1 MTIELPAVEERASH
15 RPPGPL
21 EQRDS
26 RRPLVPRVGPE
37 DGERD
42 SHRPPGPPAGPP
54 PDVWVYKGRAYDLSD
69 WISKHP
75 GGAFFIG
82 RTKNRDITSIIH
94 AYHKNPEAIERIL
107 ERYALDREARPEDV
121 HPKCNGTMRASCSV
135 LNRWPA
141 ALAARV
147 PSGMMSSASTA
158 AASSAVSNRPR

>member
-15 RPPGPL
+15 RPLGPP
-21 EQRDS
+21 EVRDS
-26 RRPLVPRVGPE
+26 RRPLVPRVGPEE

-82 RTKNRDITSIIH
+82 RTKNRDITSIIQ
-94 AYHKNPEAIERIL
+94 AYHKNPEAIERGL

-121 HPKCNGTMRASCSV
+121 HPKCNAPEFLFKEDFNSWRDTPRASPICWKW
-135 LNRWPA
+135 R
-141 ALAARV
+141 
-147 PSGMMSSASTA
+147 
-158 AASSAVSNRPR
+158 